1 MVKQVL
7 LFLFIFFSL
16 ESHAQKK
23 DVRFKFV
30 DPWANYQLI
39 S

>member
-7 LFLFIFFSL
+7 LFLFIFFSI

-23 DVRFKFV
+23 DVRFKLV
-30 DPWANYQLI
+30 
-39 S
+39 SS